1 MNFDKYE
8 VPFRD
13 YNQIRKI
20 SEEFLYTNGW
30 NGEVPVPI
38 EEIAEF
44 ELDLYIRD
52 IPNLEEEIET
62 VGFLSNNMKTI
73 WVDKKVYD
81 YQEYRLRFTI
91 AHEIGH
97 IVLHKDL
104 YANVSFS
111 SIEEWK
117 ETVLSFDSRQYRF
130 LESQANNFAGL
141 ALIPTNQLRDEHEK
155 AVKMYTNEGFDE
167 EDLKNSE
174 TVVEYLATWL
184 ARKFNVSKHAMK
196 IRLKKEGLV
205 ENNI

>member
-1 MNFDKYE
+1 MNFDKHE
-8 VPFRD
+8 VPFKD
-13 YNQIRKI
+13 YDQIRKI
-20 SEEFLYTNGW
+20 SEEFLHANGW

-104 YANVSFS
+104 YANVNFS

-117 ETVLSFDSRQYRF
+117 ETVLSFDSCQYRF

-141 ALIPTNQLRDEHEK
+141 VLIPTNQLRDEHEK

-167 EDLKNSE
+167 EDLKSSE

-205 ENNI
+205 ENSI